1 MGLNL
6 ITKAEYKAY
15 AGISSTNQDAEID
28 SLIPKVSQFVKT
40 YCRRSFIDYVDEI
53 LTERTSGGFDKI
65 ILKETPVVQV
75 LSVEKSTDYGKTYST
90 LTEYTDWVLDTE
102 DSSIVSLSVTGFEK
116 LVNGYAV
123 SYYAGYESVPED
135 LKLAIM
141 DLVTYYRQNDG
152 AVHSSK
158 APGTNTV
165 QIEYVSTTNLPAHI
179 KRVLDQY
186 VADYA

>member
-15 AGISSTNQDAEID
+15 VGINSTNQDAEID

-40 YCRRSFIDYVDEI
+40 YCRRSFIDYYDEA
-53 LTERTSGGFDKI
+53 LVERTSGGFDKI
-65 ILKETPVVQV
+65 ILKETPVAQI
-75 LSVEKSTDYGKTYST
+75 LAVEKSTDFGQTYVS
-90 LTEYTDWVLDTE
+90 LAEYTDWVLDTE
-102 DSSIVSLSVTGFEK
+102 DSTITSLSVTGFEK
-116 LVNGYAV
+116 LINGYQV
-123 SYYAGYESVPED
+123 TYTAGYENVPDD
-135 LKLAIM
+135 LKLAVM

-152 AVHSSK
+152 AVHSNK

-186 VADYA
+186 VADYT

>member
-1 MGLNL
+1 MGMNL

-15 AGISSTNQDAEID
+15 AGINSTNQDAEID

-40 YCRRSFIDYVDEI
+40 YCRRSFIDYYDEPA
-53 LTERTSGGFDKI
+53 TERTSGGFDKI
-65 ILKETPVVQV
+65 LLKESPVVQV
-75 LSVEKSTDYGKTYST
+75 QSVDISTDYGQTYTS
-90 LTEYTDWVLDTE
+90 LVEYTDWVLDTE
-102 DSSIVSLSVTGFEK
+102 DNTITSLSSTGFSK
-116 LVNGYAV
+116 LINGYQV
-123 SYYAGYESVPED
+123 SYNAGYENVPED
-135 LKLAIM
+135 LKLAVM

-152 AVHSSK
+152 AVHSNK

-186 VADYA
+186 VADYT